1 MMINGNSYIEIP
13 ILKIVDD
20 VHKLDKSTILK
31 QLQELPRLKQFEEKI
46 LKFKDKIEE
55 DSFGLFKSLLE
66 IQLGLKKK
74 KRGEMKF
81 EEFVTDGEFSGNK
94 FLFSP
99 TLNFTYQKEIV
110 PIELSFFYST
120 KQKKIVDEFIS
131 NDSVRV
137 LRCGK
142 FLSTKSGIKG
152 KAAKEIYKIWLGV
165 SSNFDDFYSVIA
177 EEIEKELL
185 KLSKQWVL
193 ESSGTQDLRYV
204 FLHNKKYTFSPVKA
218 DLTIPLSFCN
228 NSSIEE
234 FIKYSYSG
242 RELQL
247 VIDFIEKPDELKEEF
262 NLDDFEIE
270 RVQNIIKKVAR
281 NVYFEGS
288 DLLEELFGQSEHTLL
303 WLDQTNNH
311 YLLNKIKFLK
321 TFKSKF
327 PYTDQHIDK
336 IFDGGRFS
344 INSLLSNSGEYCDV
358 FGKGKEIQPRNN
370 FGIYQFLLE
379 NKEKYS
385 QINTSLDE
393 YIEKGDIILDIK
405 EFKGDFTKI
414 PDLYKFTLNQLGYI
428 NLSIDSLW
436 GESYRHSQNQ
446 EKLTTSEIAS
456 VLKSVPAT
464 IEGLPVHFFVKDES
478 EKSIQKLLQFLNF
491 IETDDKSSLLYQ
503 IQERGEECIGNEVRY
518 KYIHPTENK
527 STIICKLE
535 ETPVLWSLN

>member
-1 MMINGNSYIEIP
+1 MINGNTLVEVP
-13 ILKIVDD
+13 ILKIVED
-20 VHKLDKSTILK
+20 VQKLDELTILK
-31 QLQELPRLKQFEEKI
+31 QLQELPKLKQFEERVLE
-46 LKFKDKIEE
+46 LKNKMMD
-55 DSFGLFKSLLE
+55 DSLGVFKSLLE
-66 IQLGLKKK
+66 VQLGLKKK
-74 KRGEMKF
+74 KKGELTFEKF
-81 EEFVTDGEFSGNK
+81 ITDGEYSGNK

-99 TLNFTYQKEIV
+99 DLNFFYHKEITL
-110 PIELSFFYST
+110 IDLSLFYST
-120 KQKKIVDEFIS
+120 KQKKILDGFVL

-137 LRCGK
+137 LRLGK
-142 FLSTKSGIKG
+142 FLSTKMGIKSSL
-152 KAAKEIYKIWLGV
+152 AKEVYKIWLGL
-165 SSNFDDFYSVIA
+165 SPDFSGFYSVLVS
-177 EEIEKELL
+177 ELEKEIL
-185 KLSKQWVL
+185 KLSKKWVT
-193 ESSGTQDLRYV
+193 ESLGKQDVKYV
-204 FLHNKKYTFSPVKA
+204 FLHNKKYTFSPVKIE
-218 DLTIPLSFCN
+218 TTFPLSFCN

-234 FIKYSYSG
+234 FVRDSYSG

-262 NLDDFEIE
+262 NLDDSEIE
-270 RVQNIIKKVAR
+270 RVQNIIKKVSR

-336 IFDGGRFS
+336 IFEGGRFS
-344 INSLLSNSGEYCDV
+344 INSLLSNSGRYCDV
-358 FGKGKEIQPRNN
+358 FGKGKEIQPKNN
-370 FGIYQFLLE
+370 FGLYQFLLE
-379 NKEKYS
+379 NKEKYP

-393 YIEKGDIILDIK
+393 YIEKGNIILDIK

-446 EKLTTSEIAS
+446 EKLTTSEIVS

-503 IQERGEECIGNEVRY
+503 IQERGEECIGEEVRY